1 MPRKTPS
8 DLEVVAAV
16 LADSAEYPS
25 ATAASMRS
33 MLATGLSDIVS
44 ALEDKTGE
52 TELPGELLELV
63 RKVLQDASAH
73 CLTGLKQREA
83 DAAAAL
89 AQCEASDAARDLA
102 SAALEEKMAQ
112 LQGLKTELAAA
123 KAAEKKEKCSYSEVQ
138 ATTQE
143 ILDGHAALQAQLT
156 LSTRMAHAAR
166 GLQAGLQAG
175 ELSPTVESVLE
186 YLAEN
191 GAEQALQAAARSAF
205 ERSPAERRPFDVV
218 ALEALVANLAA
229 YQAAASE
236 KVTLS
241 TPSAEQARAEVLGA
255 WAILD
260 VARDQ
265 IICLKESIG
274 EAEQALELASQSFS
288 AAETEAKAL
297 RKALSG
303 CLVQQTLTESSAAE
317 ISDALAALARIAD
330 AAAASASSAASAPAP
345 AEAAQDD
352 KMGEDLASGPVVAE
366 GRRVATAGAA
376 RA

>member
-265 IICLKESIG
+265 IMATKEAIV
-274 EAEQALELASQSFS
+274 EAELALEQASESFTT
-288 AAETEAKAL
+288 AETEAKVL
-297 RKALSG
+297 RQALSG
-303 CLVQQTLTESSAAE
+303 CLVQQTLSESAAAE
-317 ISDALAALARIAD
+317 INTALAALGRIAD
-330 AAAASASSAASAPAP
+330 AAAPASAAP
-345 AEAAQDD
+345 AEASEDV
-352 KMGEDLASGPVVAE
+352 KMAEDLPVGPVLVE
-366 GRRVATAGAA
+366 GRRVATAGAG